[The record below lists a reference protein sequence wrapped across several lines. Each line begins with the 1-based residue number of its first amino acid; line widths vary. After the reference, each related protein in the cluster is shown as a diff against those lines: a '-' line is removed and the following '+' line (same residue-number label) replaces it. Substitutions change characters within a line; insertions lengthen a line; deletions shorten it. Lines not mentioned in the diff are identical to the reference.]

1 MDSRLR
7 GSDDGYDV
15 PGFASH
21 ASFVYPGLIMSE
33 SIPAELALDRRTAL
47 PDDYAFLLVEHPRP
61 SWEGHP
67 NNGQWCQFWL
77 ARHKMF
83 REFGA
88 GLTDACE
95 KLAAAQVDPKGFHE
109 WFMPRASFFL
119 GELDTHHKVEEYHY
133 FPLLSRADPRMK
145 KGVALLEGDHEVI
158 HDLLCGAYDTIVALD
173 AAIQEK
179 PDDVM
184 GLIPRMRDDLA
195 ALDKG
200 LKRHLDD
207 EEDLVVPLILDRT
220 EDGLGMH

>member
-1 MDSRLR
+1 MPRPATEADVFDLCFRGVLVYLRLTMI
-7 GSDDGYDV
+7 DTV
-15 PGFASH
+15 
-21 ASFVYPGLIMSE
+21 
-33 SIPAELALDRRTAL
+33 PAELILDRRTAL
-47 PDDYAFLLVEHPRP
+47 PEDYAFLLKAHPRP
-61 SWEGHP
+61 TWEGHP

-77 ARHKMF
+77 ARHTMF
-83 REFGA
+83 REFGE

-95 KLAAAQVDPKGFHE
+95 KLEAGQVEPQGFHE
-109 WFMPRASFFL
+109 WFMPRVSFFL

-133 FPLLSRADPRMK
+133 FPLLSQADPRME

-158 HDLLCGAYDTIVALD
+158 HDLLRGAYDTIIALD

-184 GLIPRMRDDLA
+184 GLVPRMGDDLA

-207 EEDLVVPLILDRT
+207 EEDLVVPLILDRS
-220 EDGLGMH
+220 EAALGMH